1 MNFNLNENEK
11 NLFNH
16 FKIINNARV
25 TYPSL
30 ALGDQ
35 TIIKSKGPVFI
46 TLKSYFDEKI
56 IIAINNGPKTQ
67 IEDITLTRNCKIAS
81 NIMNEEELLCNN
93 NSFRLKLKPYSYAY
107 YLVN

>member
-1 MNFNLNENEK
+1 MTFNLNENEK
-11 NLFNH
+11 ILFNH

-35 TIIKSKGPVFI
+35 TIIKSEGPVFI

-67 IEDITLTRNCKIAS
+67 IEDITLTRNCKTAS
-81 NIMNEEELLCNN
+81 NIMNEEEVLCNN
-93 NSFRLKLKPYSYAY
+93 NSFRLKLKPYSYVY